1 MNNQNNYL
9 IPLSILAAGAMV
21 AVSVFL
27 LGNNGGASPETA
39 NPNQPAT
46 EEREQIAPEDIEYDT
61 EGFASIGEA
70 DAPVTVVEYSDF
82 ACPFCK
88 RFYEETKDMIIDEYV
103 EAGLVRYVR
112 KDFIAVGGNKA
123 AEAAHCAAEQGDY
136 FVYADILYANQAN
149 DRTNWGEAEVHR
161 GYATELGLDAEALVA
176 CFESGKYAE
185 KVARS
190 TQEAQQNGGSG
201 TPYFIINDTPV
212 SGAQPFSVFKQVI
225 DSQLNENE

>member
-27 LGNNGGASPETA
+27 LGTNNTATPEMADPGKQTG
-39 NPNQPAT
+39 
-46 EEREQIAPEDIEYDT
+46 EEREQIAPEDIEYDL

-70 DAPVTVVEYSDF
+70 DAPVTIVEYSDF

-88 RFYEETKDMIIDEYV
+88 RFYDQTKDMIISEYA

-123 AEAAHCAAEQGDY
+123 AEAAHCAAEQDAY
-136 FVYADILYANQAN
+136 FDYADLLYGNQTA
-149 DRTNWGEAEVHR
+149 DRGNWTDAEVHR
-161 GYATELGLDAEALVA
+161 AYANEIGLDADALVE
-176 CFESGKYAE
+176 CFESGKYTE
-185 KVARS
+185 KVTLS
-190 TQEAQQNGGSG
+190 TQEAKQNGGSG

-212 SGAQPFSVFKQVI
+212 SGAQPLNVFKQVI